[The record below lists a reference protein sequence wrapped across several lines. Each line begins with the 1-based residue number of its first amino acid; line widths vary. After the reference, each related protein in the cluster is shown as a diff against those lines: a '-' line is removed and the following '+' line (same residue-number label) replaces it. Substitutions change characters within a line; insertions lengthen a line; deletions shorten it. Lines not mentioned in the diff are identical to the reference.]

1 MARSSRTH
9 SPSNPRGASARPRR
23 EAAEGSR
30 EALEHERTRKD
41 AKSRE
46 RKLDDAVDMTFPAS
60 DPAAPG
66 RATGTEPARRPV
78 DRKAP
83 LITKEDIERAA
94 KRR

>member
-9 SPSNPRGASARPRR
+9 SPSAPRGASACPRR
-23 EAAEGSR
+23 EAAEGS
-30 EALEHERTRKD
+30 HEQARKG

-46 RKLDDAVDMTFPAS
+46 RKLDDAVEMTFPAS

-83 LITKEDIERAA
+83 LITKEDVERAA